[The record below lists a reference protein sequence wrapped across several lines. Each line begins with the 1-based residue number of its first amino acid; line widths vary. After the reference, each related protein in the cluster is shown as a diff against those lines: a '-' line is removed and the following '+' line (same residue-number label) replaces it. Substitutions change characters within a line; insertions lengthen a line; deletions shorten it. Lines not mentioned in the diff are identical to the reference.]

1 MLVLEIFVLVAVANV
16 MPPIA
21 KRLLG
26 KTLDQPIDGG
36 ILFLDG
42 RPLLGRAKT
51 IRGIVLSLVMTTLAA
66 SLLGMGWA
74 IGLVVALAAMAGDL
88 VSSFTKRRLGFP
100 SSSRAIGLDHIPEA
114 LLPFIASRLLVP
126 VTALDMLVGTALFFV
141 TSALASRV
149 LYKLSLRDEPY

>member
-16 MPPIA
+16 TPPIA

-36 ILFLDG
+36 TLFLDG

-100 SSSRAIGLDHIPEA
+100 SSSRAMGLDHIPEA

-141 TSALASRV
+141 TSAIASRV